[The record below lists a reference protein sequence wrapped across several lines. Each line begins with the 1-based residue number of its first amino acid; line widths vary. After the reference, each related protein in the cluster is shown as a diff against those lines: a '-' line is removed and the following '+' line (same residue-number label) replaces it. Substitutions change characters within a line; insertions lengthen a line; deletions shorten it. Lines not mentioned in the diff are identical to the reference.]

1 MNAPFLFP
9 SLLTFLFIIGCLPAP
24 ERAEDSL
31 AIRAVNEAT
40 LPVGKEVVVIQ
51 GATLID
57 GRGGS
62 PVSEAVVVVEG
73 NRIQSVGTTENIE
86 IPPDARII
94 EASGLTLLPGL
105 IDAHFHLINDP
116 GFPALSLSHGV
127 TSLRDPGAWIES
139 YGDARASG
147 LMNPRLFL
155 TGPHLDM
162 WPPAYPENSYILQD
176 RKEAITMVNRFA
188 DQGASAI
195 KVYFRLSLDLI
206 EAVCETAA
214 ERGIPVT
221 AHLEITDAREAI
233 SVGLDGIEH
242 ITSFGTALLPVR
254 EAEAY
259 RQSILADN
267 SARRQGRYEVWSGIA
282 IDSPESDSLIR
293 FVAEQETFV
302 CPTLG
307 AFEYRYSPE
316 KTDSIRTGGFE
327 QMLAFTGKAS
337 RGGVR
342 MVVGSHGAIPYGG
355 FGWAFQHEM
364 ELLAEAGMEPADI
377 LVAATLENAR
387 FFRIEDR
394 LGSIEVGKQADLI
407 LIRGNPLDDISS
419 MRNIERVMLNGVWV
433 PEVSKQE

>member
-1 MNAPFLFP
+1 MLA
-9 SLLTFLFIIGCLPAP
+9 CLPAP
-24 ERAEDSL
+24 ERADDSST
-31 AIRAVNEAT
+31 IQAVNETA
-40 LPVGKEVVVIQ
+40 LPLGKEVIVIS

-57 GRGGS
+57 GRGGF
-62 PVSEAVVVVEG
+62 PVSDAVVVIE
-73 NRIQSVGTTENIE
+73 NNYIQAVGTAETIE
-86 IPPDARII
+86 IPNDAHLID
-94 EASGLTLLPGL
+94 ASGLTLLPGL
-105 IDAHFHLINDP
+105 IDAHFHLINHP

-139 YGDARASG
+139 YEDARASG

-176 RKEAITMVNRFA
+176 RQEAITMVNRFA

-206 EAVCETAA
+206 KAVCETADD
-214 ERGIPVT
+214 RGIPVT
-221 AHLEITDAREAI
+221 AHLEITDARDAI
-233 SVGLDGIEH
+233 LAGLDGIEH
-242 ITSFGTALLPVR
+242 ITSFGTALLPIR

-267 SARRQGRYEVWSGIA
+267 SARRQGRYEVWSRIP
-282 IDSPESDSLIR
+282 IDGPESDSLIR
-293 FVAEQETFV
+293 FVAAQETFV

-307 AFEYRYSPE
+307 AFEYRDSPE
-316 KTDSIRTGGFE
+316 KTDSIRTKGFE

-337 RGGVR
+337 QGGVR

-364 ELLAEAGMEPADI
+364 ELLAEAGMKPADI

-387 FFRIEDR
+387 FFRIADR

-407 LIRGNPLDDISS
+407 LIRGNPLDDISA

-433 PEVSKQE
+433 PEENKQE